1 MANAPVLPPQDEPAI
16 DKSRR
21 WTDSWYP
28 FVKRLLQTA
37 KVAATSVETITEVID
52 GLSAKWGL
60 RLNVNNRV
68 VGIIDFAGT
77 TSTSTFSILATNF
90 YVYSSDD
97 TVGNTA
103 FTVGPVNGISTVGI
117 RADQIIIDGTIQA
130 YNIAANAIT
139 AAKIA
144 AGSITTDKLNVTNA
158 TVLDGTFG
166 TMKTNTGSTRVQI
179 TDTTNDM
186 VVYSSGNVVVR
197 AGATNA
203 SGSLEVYS
211 TNSALYPAY
220 GQNTSTTG
228 GDLST
233 GGGAAY
239 FQSVGGYA
247 LQAVTTTTANAAA
260 INAANTG
267 TGGGQGQI
275 GRSTGLGGKAF
286 YSLSGGYGP
295 FTGSHDALIARD
307 VFPVPGDIMIDGPVM
322 ARKISDCMA
331 VCVMPNAPNQRGAI
345 GVFET
350 RYTPS
355 LAEPP
360 AAFTIDGRIPTPDWE
375 DVVPVWDVAVVN
387 ALGEGAI
394 NVCGENGDIALGDFI
409 VTSSTP
415 GKGMRQDDDIKRSHT
430 VARAREAV
438 TFSSPT
444 EVKQI
449 ACIYECG

>member
-1 MANAPVLPPQDEPAI
+1 MAAPVLPPQDEPAI
-16 DKSRR
+16 DRSRR
-21 WTDSWYP
+21 WSDAWWP
-28 FVKRLLQTA
+28 FIKRLLETT
-37 KVAATSVETITEVID
+37 KDAATSVTTIQETID
-52 GLSAKWGL
+52 GMSARWGL
-60 RLNVNNRV
+60 QLNVNNRV
-68 VGIIDFAGT
+68 VGLINFAGDQT
-77 TSTSTFSILATNF
+77 TSTLTILATKF
-90 YVYSSDD
+90 VVYSSDE
-97 TVGNTA
+97 TVGNTV
-103 FTVGPVNGISTVGI
+103 FTIGPVGGISTVGI
-117 RADQIIIDGTIQA
+117 RADQIIIDGTIVA
-130 YNIAANAIT
+130 NNIAANAIT

-179 TDTTNDM
+179 TDATNDM

-197 AGATNA
+197 AGATNS

-247 LQAVTTTTANAAA
+247 LQAVTTTTSNAAA

-267 TGGGQGQI
+267 VGGGQGQI
-275 GRSTGLGGKAF
+275 GRSAGLGGKAF
-286 YSLSGGYGP
+286 YSLAGGYGP

-307 VFPVPGDIMIDGPVM
+307 VLPEPGDIMIDGPVM
-322 ARKISDCMA
+322 ARKISDCIA
-331 VCVMPNAPNQRGAI
+331 VCLMSSAANQRGAI

-355 LAEPP
+355 LAEPA
-360 AAFTIDGRIPTPDWE
+360 AAFTIDGRIPAPDWE
-375 DVVPVWDVAVVN
+375 DVVPVWDIAIVN

-394 NVCGENGDIALGDFI
+394 NVCGENGDIALGDFL
-409 VTSSTP
+409 VTSSIP
-415 GKGMRQDDDIKRSHT
+415 GKGMRQSDDIKRSVT